1 MSSRMTARKSQ
12 NTIQNRAAV
21 KPKAAKPKAAKPGRK
36 QPAPRT
42 RPPYFSKLA
51 YDVGEAAD
59 ALGISVPTVN
69 RLIYAVPAELKSMK
83 IGYRR
88 VVPVSAIMKYMES
101 RLAAE
106 DQKYPGSTRRR
117 GRMGKSA

>member
-21 KPKAAKPKAAKPGRK
+21 KPKAAKPGRK

-88 VVPVSAIMKYMES
+88 VVPVSAILKYMES
-101 RLAAE
+101 RLEAE

>member
-1 MSSRMTARKSQ
+1 MTAMTARKSQ

-88 VVPVSAIMKYMES
+88 VVPVSAIAKYMEM

-106 DQKYPGSTRRR
+106 EQKYPLAGQRR
-117 GRMGKSA
+117 GRSGRRSA